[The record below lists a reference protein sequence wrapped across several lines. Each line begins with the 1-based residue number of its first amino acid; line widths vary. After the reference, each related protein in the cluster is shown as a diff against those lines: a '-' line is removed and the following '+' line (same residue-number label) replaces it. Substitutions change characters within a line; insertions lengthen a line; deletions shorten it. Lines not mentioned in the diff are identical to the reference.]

1 MPLELDQVKKF
12 SETILFQMDFFRK
25 TGMMA
30 LGSRLRMLSE
40 KVTSDAAGIYE
51 MYGTNLRP
59 KWFPVYYALSDG
71 SAKTVTAIAKE
82 IGQTHPSVSSILKEM
97 RQAGLVDLR
106 QSSNDGRQTLASL
119 SEEGLRLR
127 EGMEQQQADVAQAIS
142 EISQHS
148 RADLWEAM
156 NEWERLLGE
165 KSLLQR
171 VAAIKEQREDMNVR
185 IVPFDDSRHHEAFRR
200 LNEEWIKNL
209 FGKVEDADHY
219 EFDHP
224 VENIINKGGYIF
236 IALLNDEP
244 EIGRAH
250 V

>member
-1 MPLELDQVKKF
+1 
-12 SETILFQMDFFRK
+12 MDFFRK

-106 QSSNDGRQTLASL
+106 QSSIDGRQTLASL

-127 EGMEQQQADVAQAIS
+127 ESMEQQQADVTQAIS

-156 NEWERLLGE
+156 NEWE
-165 KSLLQR
+165 
-171 VAAIKEQREDMNVR
+171 
-185 IVPFDDSRHHEAFRR
+185 
-200 LNEEWIKNL
+200 
-209 FGKVEDADHY
+209 
-219 EFDHP
+219 
-224 VENIINKGGYIF
+224 
-236 IALLNDEP
+236 
-244 EIGRAH
+244 IGRAH

>member
-1 MPLELDQVKKF
+1 
-12 SETILFQMDFFRK
+12 MDFFRK

-71 SAKTVTAIAKE
+71 
-82 IGQTHPSVSSILKEM
+82 THPSVSSILKEM

-106 QSSNDGRQTLASL
+106 QSSIDGRQTLASL

-127 EGMEQQQADVAQAIS
+127 ESMEQQQADVTQAIS

-171 VAAIKEQREDMNVR
+171 VAAIKGQREDMNVR
-185 IVPFDDSRHHEAFRR
+185 IVPFDDSRHHEAPQR
-200 LNEEWIKNL
+200 
-209 FGKVEDADHY
+209 
-219 EFDHP
+219 
-224 VENIINKGGYIF
+224 
-236 IALLNDEP
+236 
-244 EIGRAH
+244 
-250 V
+250 

>member
-1 MPLELDQVKKF
+1 
-12 SETILFQMDFFRK
+12 MDFFRK

-30 LGSRLRMLSE
+30 

-106 QSSNDGRQTLASL
+106 QSSIDGRQTLASL

-127 EGMEQQQADVAQAIS
+127 ESMEQQQADVTQAIS

-148 RADLWEAM
+148 RARGMD
-156 NEWERLLGE
+156 
-165 KSLLQR
+165 
-171 VAAIKEQREDMNVR
+171 
-185 IVPFDDSRHHEAFRR
+185 
-200 LNEEWIKNL
+200 
-209 FGKVEDADHY
+209 
-219 EFDHP
+219 
-224 VENIINKGGYIF
+224 
-236 IALLNDEP
+236 
-244 EIGRAH
+244 
-250 V
+250 